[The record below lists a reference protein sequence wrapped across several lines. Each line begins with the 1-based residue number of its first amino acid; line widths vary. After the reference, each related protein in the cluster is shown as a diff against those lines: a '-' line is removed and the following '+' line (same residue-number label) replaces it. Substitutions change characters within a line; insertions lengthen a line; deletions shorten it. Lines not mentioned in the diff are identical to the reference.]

1 MALKVI
7 FRSQIDLKQI
17 ELNYLKS
24 VDKKSAEDWAYTMG
38 KAPFIYIANP
48 EIDGGGIMIDTRDII
63 KLKIYN
69 NKFFPYIDMII
80 KDPTNL
86 LSDKLHPLD
95 NSTISF
101 YKRSESENLM
111 PIRVDFVVSNF
122 RIIKDVSGESTDKT
136 YYVRANLNMGIN
148 VTTNKSY
155 KGTSFNVLKGLASD
169 LKLGFASNMEN
180 TDDYMT
186 WINPG
191 NYLSEFIQEIINYS
205 YKNDNS
211 FLYSFIDLYYNL
223 TYIDIESQLS
233 ERTEDQKSVW
243 NESLVVDG
251 EEIVTPLLLSNHP
264 NMRTTNMYI
273 DKWNLEN
280 SSRDI
285 NTTIGYDAQ
294 VYFYDRTT
302 NDANYHLLNTISNP
316 RRDGTK
322 IDVRTRIP
330 DENTRN
336 YSMGKQD
343 RDNVHKNFLFA
354 KKQNENNIEFVDKIK
369 MSVIINNPN
378 FSLYRFQNIEL
389 VLYELNSAYE
399 LEIDKKTD
407 SYKINERLSGEWLI
421 TGINYIYEYGNFVQ
435 ELILVKRE
443 LTLKYNKEKLDQIT
457 RKFYEINQQ
466 NV

>member
-1 MALKVI
+1 
-7 FRSQIDLKQI
+7 
-17 ELNYLKS
+17 
-24 VDKKSAEDWAYTMG
+24 
-38 KAPFIYIANP
+38 
-48 EIDGGGIMIDTRDII
+48 
-63 KLKIYN
+63 
-69 NKFFPYIDMII
+69 
-80 KDPTNL
+80 
-86 LSDKLHPLD
+86 
-95 NSTISF
+95 
-101 YKRSESENLM
+101 
-111 PIRVDFVVSNF
+111 
-122 RIIKDVSGESTDKT
+122 
-136 YYVRANLNMGIN
+136 
-148 VTTNKSY
+148 
-155 KGTSFNVLKGLASD
+155 
-169 LKLGFASNMEN
+169 
-180 TDDYMT
+180 
-186 WINPG
+186 
-191 NYLSEFIQEIINYS
+191 
-205 YKNDNS
+205 
-211 FLYSFIDLYYNL
+211 
-223 TYIDIESQLS
+223 
-233 ERTEDQKSVW
+233 
-243 NESLVVDG
+243 
-251 EEIVTPLLLSNHP
+251 
-264 NMRTTNMYI
+264 
-273 DKWNLEN
+273 
-280 SSRDI
+280 
-285 NTTIGYDAQ
+285 
-294 VYFYDRTT
+294 
-302 NDANYHLLNTISNP
+302 LLNTISNP